1 MNVAVRLGD
10 DAVSP
15 AEVTRVMSP
24 GKMSESEQQY
34 VHTGQLSKSAAYVW
48 SRLPITKVGD
58 CLTPK
63 VSIIWCRLVEIFFQ

>member
-1 MNVAVRLGD
+1 MNAAVRLGD

-24 GKMSESEQQY
+24 GKLSESEQQF
-34 VHTGQLSKSAAYVW
+34 VRTGQLSKSAAYAW

-63 VSIIWCRLVEIFFQ
+63 VSIILCRLVETHFQ